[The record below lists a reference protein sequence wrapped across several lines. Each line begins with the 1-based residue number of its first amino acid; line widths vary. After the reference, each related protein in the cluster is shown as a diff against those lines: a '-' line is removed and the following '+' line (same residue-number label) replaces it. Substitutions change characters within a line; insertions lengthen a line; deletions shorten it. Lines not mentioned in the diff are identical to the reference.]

1 MSDVLN
7 RVAIADVTG
16 TLTTDFDLPTLL
28 QTVATHARGGFDAY
42 SAVIVLRDDR
52 RSTAGDD
59 LHIVAE
65 SCQAGVG
72 ADTQLNT
79 TGPALNSAH
88 DGAVTLVTD
97 LATIEDTRW
106 PGYRQ
111 RALSTGLRGVR
122 AYPVKALSVPV
133 GSLVIHTQQP
143 WDGSGQPSEF
153 GQILANLVAIALSTG
168 ASAVRQSG
176 VSKSVDTVLEG
187 NQRGLDRHRHHRRIP
202 RHRDRR
208 GQAPPDPA
216 RARSWG
222 HRHGACPLSGRS
234 TEQLADRPRCDRRV
248 HPAHRSCHPS
258 PDRHMTPATPCS
270 SLSM

>member
-28 QTVATHARGGFDAY
+28 QTVATHAGGGFDAY

-187 NQRGLDRHRHHRRIP
+187 TSVVSTAIGIIAEYRGIGIVEARHHLTRLARAHGVTVTAHARSVVAAQNSSPTDPGATGVFTPPTDLAIPRRI
-202 RHRDRR
+202 D
-208 GQAPPDPA
+208 
-216 RARSWG
+216 
-222 HRHGACPLSGRS
+222 
-234 TEQLADRPRCDRRV
+234 T
-248 HPAHRSCHPS
+248 
-258 PDRHMTPATPCS
+258 
-270 SLSM
+270 

>member
-1 MSDVLN
+1 
-7 RVAIADVTG
+7 
-16 TLTTDFDLPTLL
+16 
-28 QTVATHARGGFDAY
+28 
-42 SAVIVLRDDR
+42 
-52 RSTAGDD
+52 
-59 LHIVAE
+59 VAE

-79 TGPALNSAH
+79 SGPALNSAR

-97 LATIEDTRW
+97 LATIDDTRW

-176 VSKSVDTVLEG
+176 VSESVDTVLEG
-187 NQRGLDRHRHHRRIP
+187 TSVVATAIGIVAEYRGIGIVEARHYLTRLARAHGVTVTAHARSVVAAQNSSPTDPGKTGVFTPPADLATPRRI
-202 RHRDRR
+202 D
-208 GQAPPDPA
+208 
-216 RARSWG
+216 
-222 HRHGACPLSGRS
+222 
-234 TEQLADRPRCDRRV
+234 T
-248 HPAHRSCHPS
+248 
-258 PDRHMTPATPCS
+258 
-270 SLSM
+270 

>member
-187 NQRGLDRHRHHRRIP
+187 TSVVSTAIGIIAEYRGIGIVEARHHLTRLARAHGVTVTAHARSVVAAQNSSPTDPGATGVFTPPTDLAIPRRI
-202 RHRDRR
+202 D
-208 GQAPPDPA
+208 
-216 RARSWG
+216 
-222 HRHGACPLSGRS
+222 
-234 TEQLADRPRCDRRV
+234 T
-248 HPAHRSCHPS
+248 
-258 PDRHMTPATPCS
+258 
-270 SLSM
+270 

>member
-28 QTVATHARGGFDAY
+28 QTVVTHAREGFDAY

-52 RSTAGDD
+52 QSTAGDD

-72 ADTQLNT
+72 ADTELNT
-79 TGPALNSAH
+79 TGPAVNSAH

-97 LATIEDTRW
+97 LSTTDDTRW
-106 PGYRQ
+106 PSYRQ

-122 AYPVKALSVPV
+122 AYPIKALSLPV
-133 GSLVIHTQQP
+133 GSLVIHTEQP

-168 ASAVRQSG
+168 ASAVRHSG

-187 NQRGLDRHRHHRRIP
+187 TSVVATAIGIIAEYRGIEIVEARHFLTRLARAHGVTVTTHARAVVAAQNSSPTDPGATGVFTPPTDPAAPRRI
-202 RHRDRR
+202 D
-208 GQAPPDPA
+208 
-216 RARSWG
+216 
-222 HRHGACPLSGRS
+222 
-234 TEQLADRPRCDRRV
+234 T
-248 HPAHRSCHPS
+248 
-258 PDRHMTPATPCS
+258 
-270 SLSM
+270 

>member
-111 RALSTGLRGVR
+111 RALSTGTRSR
-122 AYPVKALSVPV
+122 RCRSRSARWS
-133 GSLVIHTQQP
+133 ST
-143 WDGSGQPSEF
+143 PSSP
-153 GQILANLVAIALSTG
+153 GT
-168 ASAVRQSG
+168 
-176 VSKSVDTVLEG
+176 
-187 NQRGLDRHRHHRRIP
+187 
-202 RHRDRR
+202 
-208 GQAPPDPA
+208 DPA
-216 RARSWG
+216 S
-222 HRHGACPLSGRS
+222 PVSSGRS
-234 TEQLADRPRCDRRV
+234 WPIWW
-248 HPAHRSCHPS
+248 RS
-258 PDRHMTPATPCS
+258 R
-270 SLSM
+270 

>member
-42 SAVIVLRDDR
+42 SAGIVLRDDR

-187 NQRGLDRHRHHRRIP
+187 TSVVSTAIGIIAEYRGIGIVEARHHLTRLARAHGVTVTAHARSVVAAQNSSPTDPGATGVFTPPTDLAIPRRI
-202 RHRDRR
+202 D
-208 GQAPPDPA
+208 
-216 RARSWG
+216 
-222 HRHGACPLSGRS
+222 
-234 TEQLADRPRCDRRV
+234 T
-248 HPAHRSCHPS
+248 
-258 PDRHMTPATPCS
+258 
-270 SLSM
+270 